1 MAYDYIVEVDG
12 TIDLLVEVEKFNPY
26 HDRLGRFTTASGASS
41 FTVRTKNPEK
51 QHLADRAI
59 ERVKNS
65 QNQTGKSIDACK
77 TVGEVEEL
85 MKSKKWFHKFS
96 SENGEIWDGNK
107 KIDLSGC
114 DLESAK
120 GVYSACDRVFTR
132 LPEMVGQLNAVSA
145 ADLGKK
151 KSADCFFGFGR
162 GGITLNTRYFGDHER
177 NQKKYDRAVKSGFS
191 PKGTNASSIVVHE
204 FGHAVDDYLTN
215 ILELAG
221 KKGNKPHVVSSYL
234 RSRVMRSCGK
244 RVGDIGHE
252 VSDYATKSHYEWF
265 AECFAEWID
274 SPNPRPVA
282 KEFGKQLLE
291 IIRGEG

>member
-12 TIDLLVEVEKFNPY
+12 TIDLLAEVEKFNPY

-59 ERVKNS
+59 ERAREAGKTTEKTVDSCKN
-65 QNQTGKSIDACK
+65 
-77 TVGEVEEL
+77 VGEVESL
-85 MKSKKWFHKFS
+85 IKSKGWFCKFTQPDGKVWN
-96 SENGEIWDGNK
+96 ENEK
-107 KIDLSGC
+107 VSLEGC

-120 GVYSACDRVFTR
+120 GIYSACERVFTK
-132 LPEMVGQLNAVSA
+132 LPEISGELNAIKTAKLDFSTM
-145 ADLGKK
+145 G
-151 KSADCFFGFGR
+151 DCHFGFGC
-162 GGITLNTRYFGDHER
+162 GGITLNTSYYGNSER
-177 NQKKYDRAVKSGFS
+177 IKRVYQDNVEHNWS
-191 PKGTNASSIVVHE
+191 PQGTHAYSNVTHE

-215 ILELAG
+215 TLEAAG
-221 KKGNKPHVVSSYL
+221 WSRNKPKHVGAYL
-234 RSRVMRSCGK
+234 RPKVMKACGK
-244 RVGDIGHE
+244 RVSEVDKE
-252 VSDYATKSHYEWF
+252 VSNYATKNAHEWF